1 MEKKI
6 RAILKA
12 MRTFTLKAF
21 YKQLQS
27 DYSRTLPKG
36 NFGFDQLLKDDK
48 LPTDKKEL
56 KNFMKNLE
64 YIRDPK
70 KKKV

>member
-1 MEKKI
+1 
-6 RAILKA
+6 
-12 MRTFTLKAF
+12 
-21 YKQLQS
+21 
-27 DYSRTLPKG
+27 
-36 NFGFDQLLKDDK
+36 LKDDK

-56 KNFMKNLE
+56 KNFMKNLD